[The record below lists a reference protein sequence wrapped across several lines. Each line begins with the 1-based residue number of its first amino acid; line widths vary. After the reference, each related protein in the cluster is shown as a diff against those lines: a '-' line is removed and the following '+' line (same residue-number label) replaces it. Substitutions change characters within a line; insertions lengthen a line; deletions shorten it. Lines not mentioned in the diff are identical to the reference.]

1 MNDDILPI
9 YDLVKG
15 RLEQLGIS
23 KGELILRC
31 GYKNV
36 AKGLRRLDAIW
47 GGDLDSSTSR
57 AILETLP
64 TALEIDERVI
74 QTAINESA
82 ARLEISRRKK
92 AALQDAIVAAQ
103 DEERRASFMPD
114 AYLLGTETRPSQI
127 TIYGMTGGAQRWLR
141 IPLNLSRPP
150 VTFAGQA
157 LSVVRRTT
165 MTPFFGKTTGFV
177 VNYEPDRA
185 VRFDIDGNPVAQLLH
200 TYYPGEVSLNF
211 GSRTINADDFGKMMG
226 FVDF

>member
-57 AILETLP
+57 AILEALP

-82 ARLEISRRKK
+82 ARLEISRREK

-103 DEERRASFMPD
+103 DAEWRVSFVPD

-127 TIYGMTGGAQRWLR
+127 TIYGLTGGAQRWLR

-157 LSVVRRTT
+157 LSLVRRTI

-177 VNYEPDRA
+177 VNYAPDRA
-185 VRFDIDGNPVAQLLH
+185 IRFDIDGNPVAQLPGA
-200 TYYPGEVSLNF
+200 YYPGEVSLNV
-211 GSRTINADDFGKMMG
+211 GSRTINAGDFGKMMG